1 MSKKQ
6 NNRTKSI
13 LIGLTITTVL
23 VIAAFILATRNNVEW
38 STTFRPND
46 TQPYGTSVLKTLLE
60 KIRQNQEFNFIND
73 STFKE
78 LPTNPSNG
86 VDNYIYV
93 GSEFYADER
102 DNDTLIKFL
111 EAGNVVFISANS
123 LNDDLITKVIR
134 SVKNAEIEDLED
146 FQEYEVPTD
155 EIIEDEYDN
164 QEAYEID
171 QTEYDFQEQ
180 LIPISETF
188 QDSIFLQTR
197 DEKKERSK
205 LSFIYDFDTVP
216 VNWTFF
222 EENYIFASQNIQSE
236 GFFTITR
243 NQGSIHHTNFISIP
257 VGQGRLY
264 LHLTPLALTNYS
276 MIKRHHMEYAREIF
290 QHLGKGKIYWGED
303 NRTYNF
309 KRDPQNMETGTPS
322 EGPMEFIL
330 SEPALRSAWYT
341 LLIGSILYMLF
352 GVKRKQRVIP
362 VTESMQNTSIEYA
375 EVISQLF
382 MEQEDHKKLVDLK
395 MDMFKSNLREK
406 YNIKLPPTFD
416 GETEEFFKTI
426 SIKTG
431 TSIELIAEIFKRYK
445 VFSKNILVET
455 PEMLAFNRQIEEFYN
470 TCR

>member
-1 MSKKQ
+1 MSKNQ

-23 VIAAFILATRNNVEW
+23 VVAAFILATRNNVEW
-38 STTFRPND
+38 SATYRPND

-78 LPTNPSNG
+78 LPSNPTNG

-93 GSEFYADER
+93 GSEFHADER
-102 DNDTLIKFL
+102 DNDTLMKFL
-111 EAGNVVFISANS
+111 EAGNVVFISANF
-123 LNDDLITKVIR
+123 LNHDLITKVMSR
-134 SVKNAEIEDLED
+134 VENEEIEV
-146 FQEYEVPTD
+146 YEETDEPTD
-155 EIIEDEYDN
+155 EIFEDEYDEE
-164 QEAYEID
+164 EAYEID
-171 QTEYDFQEQ
+171 QIEYDFHQEI
-180 LIPISETF
+180 IPISETY

-205 LSFIYDFDTVP
+205 LSNVYEFDTVP
-216 VNWTFF
+216 GNWTFF
-222 EENYIFASQNIQSE
+222 EENYIFLNDDIQPE

-243 NQGSIHHTNFISIP
+243 NKGSIHHTNFISIP

-276 MIKRHHMEYAREIF
+276 MIRRHHMEYAREIF

-303 NRTYNF
+303 NRIQNF

-431 TSIELIAEIFKRYK
+431 TSIELIEEIFKRYK